1 MAVLTNLQ
9 ILPHCLLC
17 KDFKQCKR
25 KFTPNVHRK
34 IYMKYEIRDGE
45 RERKTFQEQKAK
57 MKQNNCQ
64 RE

>member
-34 IYMKYEIRDGE
+34 IYMKYEIRDGVIDLSCPE
-45 RERKTFQEQKAK
+45 ECKKPLKKAL
-57 MKQNNCQ
+57 
-64 RE
+64 